1 MTEKEQKRLEEL
13 RSKDRL
19 DEKELAQWKFLEK
32 KVVTDERVKQF
43 RKNQAEPYAS
53 KRSRAINLAWE
64 FYRQVEGQCYT
75 AGFISMNVNL
85 DHIKAICKKPMEKV
99 PKGLS
104 EYGITTEEVEK
115 MFVAFC
121 KQK

>member
-1 MTEKEQKRLEEL
+1 MASVGDIMFSHVDEPENGWIHRFADHFVSWLK
-13 RSKDRL
+13 SKGLNAEYVKNDIL
-19 DEKELAQWKFLEK
+19 VDGY
-32 KVVTDERVKQF
+32 KVCGLCITRYGRIDF
-43 RKNQAEPYAS
+43 S
-53 KRSRAINLAWE
+53 SGIIGIN
-64 FYRQVEGQCYT
+64 T
-75 AGFISMNVNL
+75 NL

>member
-1 MTEKEQKRLEEL
+1 MQKTKMILIAAMML
-13 RSKDRL
+13 LLS
-19 DEKELAQWKFLEK
+19 FLICFPIW
-32 KVVTDERVKQF
+32 V
-43 RKNQAEPYAS
+43 
-53 KRSRAINLAWE
+53 
-64 FYRQVEGQCYT
+64 
-75 AGFISMNVNL
+75 ISMNVNL